1 MNSII
6 SKIFVFVTEIFSMII
21 LFSGA
26 IGVITVFLTSK
37 EIWAGIAALVGLL
50 FVTLLFGFAAMIV
63 ENHKLLQKIAANT
76 KPGEFENG
84 PQ

>member
-6 SKIFVFVTEIFSMII
+6 SKIFVFVTEILSMII

-37 EIWAGIAALVGLL
+37 DIWLGIAALLGLL
-50 FVTLLFGFAAMIV
+50 FVTLLFGFSAMIV

-76 KPGEFENG
+76 KPSEFENG